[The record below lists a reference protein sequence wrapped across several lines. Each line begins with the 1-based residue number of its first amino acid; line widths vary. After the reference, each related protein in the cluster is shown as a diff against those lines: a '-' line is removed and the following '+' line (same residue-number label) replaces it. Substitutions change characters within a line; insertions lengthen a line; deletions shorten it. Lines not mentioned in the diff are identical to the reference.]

1 MEWVI
6 GILILIF
13 IIKFFTKDRYI
24 IVVDIKKYEGVA
36 AKLRQIGKY
45 HAIHYT
51 DIKKLKQYCKK
62 HKIQV
67 MILDPN
73 DHYFGKSED
82 RAVIATD
89 DMPNEPYNEN

>member
-6 GILILIF
+6 GILIIIF
-13 IIKFFTKDRYI
+13 AIKFFTKDKYI
-24 IVVDIKKYEGVA
+24 IVVDIRAYDGVA

-45 HAIHYT
+45 NAIHYN

-62 HKIQV
+62 HNIQV

-73 DHYFGKSED
+73 DTYFGETED
-82 RAVIATD
+82 RAIISID
-89 DMPNEPYNEN
+89 NLPNEPYREF